1 MGVFTLGGL
10 TTAPA
15 STRTDRLAPAT
26 LAALE
31 ELGWLEQVGVVE
43 IDPDIS
49 DTAATRVWSAV
60 ECLQKAGIMAGAPLT
75 VLPGRKEAWVE
86 FAVGGIRI
94 ATFVTALRDALEPA
108 VFAFLVHDTDRT
120 EGRP

>member
-1 MGVFTLGGL
+1 MACDIEAVSMRSEAEWQGLLGEH
-10 TTAPA
+10 APVA
-15 STRTDRLAPAT
+15 RLVAKETGEAP
-26 LAALE
+26 
-31 ELGWLEQVGVVE
+31 
-43 IDPDIS
+43 

-75 VLPGRKEAWVE
+75 VLPGRREAWVE
-86 FAVGGIRI
+86 FVVGGIRI

-120 EGRP
+120 EGRA